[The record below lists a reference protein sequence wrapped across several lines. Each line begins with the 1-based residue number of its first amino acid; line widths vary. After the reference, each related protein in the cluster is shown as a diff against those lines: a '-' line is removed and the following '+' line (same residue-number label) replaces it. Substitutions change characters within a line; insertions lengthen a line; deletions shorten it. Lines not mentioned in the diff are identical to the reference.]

1 VSSFVGNPDDAI
13 NEMKDKIRIAA
24 GQGFWGDLPDAP
36 VRQVEG
42 GPIDYLM
49 LDYLAEVTMSIMQK
63 QKARDP
69 NAGYAR
75 DFVPLM
81 KQILP
86 ACVERNIKV
95 TANAGGVNVEG
106 CAKAVR
112 EVALDLG
119 LAGKLR
125 IGIVTGDDI
134 MGKLDELLSRGVEL
148 RNMDTGAGL
157 ATVRE
162 RIQSANV
169 YLGAGP
175 MVEALDRGA
184 QIVITGRATDT
195 GLTLAPLMHE
205 FGWAP
210 DDWNKMAAGTIAGHI
225 IECGAQCS
233 GGNCQY
239 EWRSIPNL
247 ANVGFPI
254 VEAAPDG
261 TFVITKH
268 ERTGGWVIIPS
279 IKEQL
284 VYEMGDPNSYITPD
298 CVADFTT
305 VRLEYEGRDRV
316 RVFGI
321 EGRPATDSFKV
332 SISYSA
338 GYKAV
343 GTLVYSW
350 PEAYDKARAADRI
363 LRARLDR
370 LGLQFDQILTEFV
383 GANATHG
390 PLAGEPSPDLPEVQL
405 RVGVRS
411 ENRTAVERFTK
422 EIAPLVLTGP
432 PGVTGFA
439 GGRPKVEEIVAYWP
453 ALIPKSEIET
463 RVEVIDV

>member
-1 VSSFVGNPDDAI
+1 
-13 NEMKDKIRIAA
+13 MKQKIRIAA
-24 GQGFWGDLPDAP
+24 GQGFWGDLPEAP

-63 QKARDP
+63 QRSRDP
-69 NAGYAR
+69 SAGYAK

-86 ACVERNIKV
+86 ACVERNIRV
-95 TANAGGVNVEG
+95 TANAGGVNVAG
-106 CAKAVR
+106 CAAAVKD
-112 EVALDLG
+112 VALELG
-119 LAGKLR
+119 LSGKLR
-125 IGIVTGDDI
+125 LGLVTGDDI
-134 MGKLDELLSRGVEL
+134 MPQLDELLDRGIEL
-148 RNMDTGAGL
+148 RNMDTGAPL
-157 ATVRE
+157 SIVRD

-169 YLGAGP
+169 YLGAAP
-175 MVEALDRGA
+175 MLEALNLGA
-184 QIVITGRATDT
+184 QVVITGRATDT

-205 FGWAP
+205 FGWSP
-210 DDWNKMAAGTIAGHI
+210 TDWNKVAAGTIAGHI

-233 GGNCQY
+233 GGNCQF

-247 ANVGFPI
+247 ADVGFPI
-254 VEAAPDG
+254 VEASPDG
-261 TFVITKH
+261 TFVVTKH
-268 ERTGGWVIIPS
+268 DRTGGWVTIPS
-279 IKEQL
+279 VKEQL
-284 VYEMGDPNSYITPD
+284 VYEMGDPHEYITPD
-298 CVADFTT
+298 CIADFST

-321 EGRPATDSFKV
+321 EGRPATDTFKV

-338 GYKAV
+338 GFKAV

-350 PEAYDKARAADRI
+350 PDAYDKAQAADRI

-370 LGLQFDQILTEFV
+370 LGLKFDQVLTEFV

-390 PLAGEPSPDLPEVQL
+390 PLAGRPREDLPEVQL
-405 RVGVRS
+405 RVGVRG
-411 ENRTAVERFTK
+411 EDRKAVEQFTK
-422 EIAPLVLTGP
+422 QIAPLVLTGP

-453 ALIPKSEIET
+453 ALIPKTEIT
-463 RVEVIDV
+463 PAVSIIEV

>member
-1 VSSFVGNPDDAI
+1 
-13 NEMKDKIRIAA
+13 MKEKIRIAA

-86 ACVERNIKV
+86 ACVERDIKV
-95 TANAGGVNVEG
+95 VANAGGVNVEG
-106 CAKAVR
+106 CAAAVR
-112 EVALDLG
+112 SVTQELG
-119 LAGKLR
+119 LGGKVK

-134 MGKLDELLSRGVEL
+134 LDRIDDLLNRGVEL
-148 RNMDTGAGL
+148 RNLDTDAPL
-157 ATVRE
+157 ATVRD
-162 RIQSANV
+162 RIQSANA
-169 YLGAGP
+169 YLGAAP
-175 MVEALDRGA
+175 IVEALNRGA
-184 QIVITGRATDT
+184 NVVITGRSTDT
-195 GLTLAPLMHE
+195 GLTLGPMIHE
-205 FGWAP
+205 FGWAA
-210 DDWNKMAAGTIAGHI
+210 DDWDKLSSGTIAGHI

-239 EWRSIPNL
+239 EWQSIPDL

-254 VEAAPDG
+254 AEASPDG
-261 TFVITKH
+261 TFIITKH
-268 ERTGGWVIIPS
+268 EGTGGRVNVQS
-279 IKEQL
+279 VKEQL
-284 VYEMGDPNSYITPD
+284 LYEMGDPHAYITPD

-305 VRLEYEGRDRV
+305 IQLADDGRDRV
-316 RVFGI
+316 RIFGI
-321 EGRPATDSFKV
+321 KGRPATDSLKV

-338 GYKAV
+338 GYKAI
-343 GTLVYSW
+343 GTLVYAW
-350 PEAYDKARAADRI
+350 PDAYAKAKAADQV

-370 LGLQFDQILTEFV
+370 LGLKFDQVLTEFV

-390 PLAGEPSPDLPEVQL
+390 PLAGEPSPDLAEVQL
-405 RVGVRS
+405 RVGVRGDD
-411 ENRTAVERFTK
+411 RAAIERFTK

-432 PGVTGFA
+432 PAVTGFA

-453 ALIPKSEIET
+453 ALIPKSEIVSH
-463 RVEVIDV
+463 VEVIET

>member
-1 VSSFVGNPDDAI
+1 
-13 NEMKDKIRIAA
+13 MKDKIRIAA
-24 GQGFWGDLPDAP
+24 GQCFWGDLPDAP
-36 VRQVEG
+36 VRQVEE

-49 LDYLAEVTMSIMQK
+49 RDYLAEVTMSIMQK

-75 DFVPLM
+75 DFVLLM
-81 KQILP
+81 EQILP
-86 ACVERNIKV
+86 ACVERNIRV

-106 CAKAVR
+106 CAAAVR
-112 EVALDLG
+112 DVARDLG
-119 LAGKLR
+119 LSGKLK
-125 IGIVTGDDI
+125 IGIVTGDNVIDRV
-134 MGKLDELLSRGVEL
+134 DDLLARGIEL
-148 RNMDTGAGL
+148 RNMDTNQPL
-157 ATVRE
+157 EMVRD
-162 RIQSANV
+162 RIQSANA
-169 YLGAGP
+169 YLGAAP
-175 MVEALDRGA
+175 IVEALNKGA
-184 QIVITGRATDT
+184 RIVITGRCTDT
-195 GLTLAPLMHE
+195 GLTLAPMIHE
-205 FGWAP
+205 FGWAA
-210 DDWNKMAAGTIAGHI
+210 DDWHRLAAGTIAGHI

-239 EWRSIPNL
+239 EWRSIPSL

-261 TFVITKH
+261 TFVVTKH

-284 VYEMGDPNSYITPD
+284 VYEMGDPHSYITPD

-321 EGRPATDSFKV
+321 EGRPATDTFKV

-370 LGLQFDQILTEFV
+370 LGLKFDQVLTEFV

-411 ENRTAVERFTK
+411 DDRAAVERFTK

-453 ALIPKSEIET
+453 ALIPKSEIASH
-463 RVEVIDV
+463 VEIIEV

>member
-1 VSSFVGNPDDAI
+1 
-13 NEMKDKIRIAA
+13 MKDKIRIAA

-86 ACVERNIKV
+86 ACVARNIRV

-106 CAKAVR
+106 CAAAVR
-112 EVALDLG
+112 EVARELG
-119 LAGKLR
+119 LGGKLK
-125 IGIVTGDDI
+125 IGIVTGDNI
-134 MGKLDELLSRGVEL
+134 LDRIDDLLARGIEL
-148 RNMDTGAGL
+148 RNMDTDEPL
-157 ATVRE
+157 STVRD

-169 YLGAGP
+169 YLGAAP
-175 MVEALDRGA
+175 MVEALDRSA

-205 FGWAP
+205 FGWSP
-210 DDWNKMAAGTIAGHI
+210 DDWNRIAAGTIAGHI
-225 IECGAQCS
+225 IECGAQCT

-239 EWRSIPNL
+239 EWRSIPSL

-261 TFVITKH
+261 TFVVTKH

-284 VYEMGDPNSYITPD
+284 VYEMGDPHSYITPD
-298 CVADFTT
+298 CIADFTT
-305 VRLEYEGRDRV
+305 VQLEYEGRDRV

-321 EGRPATDSFKV
+321 EGRPATDTFKV

-350 PEAYDKARAADRI
+350 PEAYDKAWAADRI

-370 LGLQFDQILTEFV
+370 LGLKFDQILTEFV

-390 PLAGEPSPDLPEVQL
+390 PLAGAPSPDLPEVQL

-411 ENRTAVERFTK
+411 EDRVAVERFTK

-453 ALIPKSEIET
+453 ALIPKEEIT
-463 RVEVIDV
+463 SRVEIIEV

>member
-1 VSSFVGNPDDAI
+1 
-13 NEMKDKIRIAA
+13 MKETIRIAA

-86 ACVERNIKV
+86 RCVERDIKV
-95 TANAGGVNVEG
+95 IANAGGVNVEG
-106 CAKAVR
+106 CAAAVR
-112 EVALDLG
+112 KVADELG
-119 LAGKLR
+119 LGGKLK
-125 IGIVTGDDI
+125 IGIVTGDNI
-134 MGKLDELLSRGVEL
+134 LDRIDDLLARGIEL
-148 RNMDTGAGL
+148 RNMDTGEPL
-157 ATVRE
+157 AKVRG
-162 RIQSANV
+162 RIQSANA
-169 YLGAGP
+169 YLGAAP
-175 MVEALDRGA
+175 IVEALNRGA
-184 QIVITGRATDT
+184 QVVITGRATDT
-195 GLTLAPLMHE
+195 GLTLGPMIHE
-205 FGWAP
+205 FGWAE
-210 DDWNKMAAGTIAGHI
+210 DDWDKLSAGTIAGHI

-239 EWRSIPNL
+239 EWRSVPNL

-284 VYEMGDPNSYITPD
+284 VYEMGDPREYLTPD

-321 EGRPATDSFKV
+321 EGRPATEFFKV

-350 PEAYDKARAADRI
+350 PEAYEKAQAADRI
-363 LRARLDR
+363 LRARLDK
-370 LGLQFDQILTEFV
+370 LGLKFDQILTEFV
-383 GANATHG
+383 GAGATHG
-390 PLAGEPSPDLPEVQL
+390 ALAGRLSSDLPEVQL

-411 ENRTAVERFTK
+411 EDRNAVERFSK

-453 ALIPKSEIET
+453 ALIPKSEIT
-463 RVEVIDV
+463 AKVDVIEV

>member
-1 VSSFVGNPDDAI
+1 
-13 NEMKDKIRIAA
+13 MKQKVRIAA

-63 QKARDP
+63 QRSRDP
-69 NAGYAR
+69 SAGYAK

-81 KQILP
+81 NQILP
-86 ACVERNIKV
+86 ACVERNIRV

-106 CAKAVR
+106 CADAVR
-112 EVALDLG
+112 EVARGLG

-125 IGIVTGDDI
+125 IGLVTGDDI
-134 MGKLDELLSRGVEL
+134 MAKLDEFLDRGIEL
-148 RNMDTGAGL
+148 RNMDTGVAL
-157 ATVRE
+157 STVRD

-169 YLGAGP
+169 YLGAAP
-175 MVEALDRGA
+175 MVAALNRGA

-210 DDWNKMAAGTIAGHI
+210 DDWNKIAAGTIAGHI

-239 EWRSIPNL
+239 EWRNIPNL
-247 ANVGFPI
+247 ASVGFPI

-268 ERTGGWVIIPS
+268 EGTGGWVIIPS
-279 IKEQL
+279 VKEQL
-284 VYEMGDPNSYITPD
+284 VYEMGDPHSYITPD

-305 VRLEYEGRDRV
+305 VRLEYEGRHRV

-321 EGRPATDSFKV
+321 EGRPATNTLKV

-343 GTLVYSW
+343 GTLAYSW
-350 PEAYDKARAADRI
+350 PEAYDKAQAADRI
-363 LRARLDR
+363 LRERLDR
-370 LGLQFDQILTEFV
+370 LGLKFDQILTEFV

-390 PLAGEPSPDLPEVQL
+390 PLAGAPSPDLPEVQL

-453 ALIPKSEIET
+453 ALIPKEEINP
-463 RVEVIDV
+463 VVDIIDV

>member
-1 VSSFVGNPDDAI
+1 
-13 NEMKDKIRIAA
+13 MKNKIRIAA

-63 QKARDP
+63 QHSRDP
-69 NAGYAR
+69 NAGYAK

-81 KQILP
+81 KQIMP
-86 ACVERNIKV
+86 ACVTRNIRV

-106 CAKAVR
+106 CAAAVK
-112 EVALDLG
+112 EVARELDLG
-119 LAGKLR
+119 GKVR

-134 MGKLDELLSRGVEL
+134 MSRIDEMLERGLEM
-148 RNMDTGAGL
+148 RNMDTGAEL
-157 ATVRE
+157 SSVRE

-169 YLGAGP
+169 YLGAAP

-205 FGWAP
+205 FGWAK
-210 DDWNKMAAGTIAGHI
+210 DDWNRIAAGTIAGHI
-225 IECGAQCS
+225 IECGAQCT

-254 VEAAPDG
+254 VEASPDG

-268 ERTGGWVIIPS
+268 EGTGGWVIIPS

-284 VYEMGDPNSYITPD
+284 VYEMGDPHEYITPD
-298 CVADFTT
+298 CIADFATI
-305 VRLEYEGRDRV
+305 RLEYEGRDRV
-316 RVFGI
+316 RVYGI
-321 EGRPATDSFKV
+321 QGRPATEFFKV

-350 PEAYDKARAADRI
+350 PDAYDKAQAADKI
-363 LRARLDR
+363 LRQRLKV
-370 LGLQFDQILTEFV
+370 LGLEFDQILSEFV

-390 PLAGEPSPDLPEVQL
+390 PLAGVPRNDLSEVQL
-405 RVGVRS
+405 RFGVRG
-411 ENRTAVERFTK
+411 ENRASVERFTK

-453 ALIPKSEIET
+453 ALIPKEEIKVQVSLIEA
-463 RVEVIDV
+463 

>member
-1 VSSFVGNPDDAI
+1 
-13 NEMKDKIRIAA
+13 MKQKIRIAA
-24 GQGFWGDLPDAP
+24 GQGFWGDLLDAP

-49 LDYLAEVTMSIMQK
+49 LDYLAEVTMSILQK
-63 QKARDP
+63 QHSRDP
-69 NAGYAR
+69 KAGYAR

-86 ACVERNIKV
+86 ACVERDIRV

-106 CAKAVR
+106 CAEAVR
-112 EVALDLG
+112 EVARELG
-119 LAGKLR
+119 LSGKLR

-134 MGKLDELLSRGVEL
+134 MPRIDELLGRGIEL
-148 RNMDTGAGL
+148 RNMDTDESL
-157 ATVRE
+157 VTVRD
-162 RIQSANV
+162 RIQSANA
-169 YLGAGP
+169 YLGAWP
-175 MVEALDRGA
+175 MVEALNGGA
-184 QIVITGRATDT
+184 SIVITGRATDT
-195 GLTLAPLMHE
+195 GLTLAPLIHE
-205 FGWAP
+205 FGWAA
-210 DDWNKMAAGTIAGHI
+210 DDWNRLAAGTIAGHI

-247 ANVGFPI
+247 ADVGFPI
-254 VEAAPDG
+254 VEASPDG
-261 TFVITKH
+261 TFVVTKH

-284 VYEMGDPNSYITPD
+284 VYEMGDPRSYLTPD

-305 VRLEYEGRDRV
+305 VHLEYEGRDRV

-321 EGRPATDSFKV
+321 EGRPATEFLKV

-350 PEAYDKARAADRI
+350 PDAYAKAQAADKI
-363 LRARLDR
+363 LRRRLDR
-370 LGLQFDQILTEFV
+370 LGLKFDQVLTEFV

-390 PLAGEPSPDLPEVQL
+390 RLAGEPCEDLPEVQL
-405 RVGVRS
+405 RVGVRG
-411 ENRTAVERFTK
+411 EDRNAVERFTK

-453 ALIPKSEIET
+453 ALIPKNEIKPK
-463 RVEVIDV
+463 VEIIEA

>member
-1 VSSFVGNPDDAI
+1 
-13 NEMKDKIRIAA
+13 MKQKIRIAA

-63 QKARDP
+63 QRARDP
-69 NAGYAR
+69 KAGYAK
-75 DFVPLM
+75 DFIPLM

-86 ACVERNIKV
+86 TCVERDIRV

-106 CAKAVR
+106 CAGAVR
-112 EVALDLG
+112 EVARELG

-134 MGKLDELLSRGVEL
+134 MPRLDELLGRGIEL
-148 RNMDTGAGL
+148 RNMDTEEPL
-157 ATVRE
+157 ATVRD
-162 RIQSANV
+162 RIQSANA
-169 YLGAGP
+169 YLGAWP
-175 MVEALDRGA
+175 MVEALNGGA
-184 QIVITGRATDT
+184 RVVITGRATDT
-195 GLTLAPLMHE
+195 GLTLAPLIHE
-205 FGWAP
+205 FGWAE
-210 DDWNKMAAGTIAGHI
+210 DDWNRLAAGTIAGHI

-239 EWRSIPNL
+239 EWRSVPNL
-247 ANVGFPI
+247 ADVGFPI
-254 VEAAPDG
+254 VEAKPDG

-279 IKEQL
+279 VKEQL
-284 VYEMGDPNSYITPD
+284 VYEMGDPRAYLTPD
-298 CVADFTT
+298 CIADFTS
-305 VRLEYEGRDRV
+305 VHLEYEGRDRV
-316 RVFGI
+316 RVYGI
-321 EGRPATDSFKV
+321 EGRPATEFLKV

-350 PEAYDKARAADRI
+350 PDAYAKAQVADKI

-370 LGLQFDQILTEFV
+370 LGLKFDQVLTEFV

-390 PLAGEPSPDLPEVQL
+390 RLAGEPDGDLPEVQL
-405 RVGVRS
+405 RVGVRGEDRS
-411 ENRTAVERFTK
+411 AVERFTK

-453 ALIPKSEIET
+453 ALIPKAEIKPK
-463 RVEVIDV
+463 VEVIET

>member
-1 VSSFVGNPDDAI
+1 
-13 NEMKDKIRIAA
+13 MKDRIRIAA

-63 QKARDP
+63 QKARDAS
-69 NAGYAR
+69 AGYAR

-95 TANAGGVNVEG
+95 TANAGGVNVAG
-106 CAKAVR
+106 CAAAVR
-112 EVALDLG
+112 DVARELG
-119 LAGKLR
+119 LAGKLK

-134 MGKLDELLSRGVEL
+134 LGQIDELLDRGIEL
-148 RNMDTGAGL
+148 RNMDTGEPL
-157 ATVRE
+157 SSVRD
-162 RIQSANV
+162 RIQSANA
-169 YLGAGP
+169 YLGAAP
-175 MVEALDRGA
+175 LVEALGKGV
-184 QIVITGRATDT
+184 QVVITGRVTDT
-195 GLTLAPLMHE
+195 GLTLGPMIHE
-205 FGWAP
+205 FGWAAN
-210 DDWNKMAAGTIAGHI
+210 DWDKLAAGTIAGHI

-239 EWRSIPNL
+239 EWRSVPNL

-254 VEAAPDG
+254 VEATPDG

-284 VYEMGDPNSYITPD
+284 VYEMGDPREYITPD

-305 VRLEYEGRDRV
+305 VHLEYEGRDRV

-321 EGRPATDSFKV
+321 EGRPATDTFKV

-338 GYKAV
+338 GFKAV

-350 PEAYDKARAADRI
+350 PDAYDKAQAADRI
-363 LRARLDR
+363 LRTRLDR
-370 LGLQFDQILTEFV
+370 LGLRFDQVLSEFV

-390 PLAGEPSPDLPEVQL
+390 PLAGEPSPDLAEVQL
-405 RVGVRS
+405 RVGVRG
-411 ENRTAVERFTK
+411 NDRNAIERFTK
-422 EIAPLVLTGP
+422 EIAPLILTGP

-453 ALIPKSEIET
+453 ALIPKSEIT
-463 RVEVIDV
+463 ARVEVIEV